1 MSLSEERPEVR
12 PLGVPALAA
21 RDIVKRF
28 DGVHA
33 LERAQFSVLPGEIHA
48 LLGENG
54 AGKSTLIKVLT
65 GVYTPD
71 GGTIYREGQKVEFA
85 NVRVAN
91 AAGVVALYQELS
103 IIPTISVAENILL
116 GEQTPSRGGIVQ
128 WGQMRK
134 RAKSQLESIN
144 QRKIP
149 LNALAGDLSPVQQT
163 MVAFARALATD
174 AKVLI
179 LDEPTAS
186 LTDTEIVELF
196 AVLRALRDRGV
207 AIVYVSHRLEEVFQ
221 LCDRL
226 TIMRNG
232 THIVTKDVADSHID
246 EVISL
251 MVGRNASELFPERG
265 TATDEVALTVT
276 GLNGRRVKNV
286 SLVARKGEVLGI
298 GGLAG
303 SGRSELL
310 RILAGAQKHVDGEVV
325 VGEVALPH
333 SPGVGRALAEGIA
346 LVPEERRS
354 QGVILGASIQDNIAA
369 ANLPTVSSAGVV
381 SGAKISTITKR
392 GIADLKIKT
401 RGPRQY
407 VGELSGG
414 NQQKVVLAK
423 MLARKP
429 KVLLMDEPTRGIDV
443 GTKARASQALLEW
456 SVPSARCEHLGRA
469 IPPNRGSLQALL
481 PPILRWM
488 PEPRERPPVRRSAT
502 SVRPAPSV
510 AARPGAVCRMPTP
523 PTGRRPFVRGGRAAE
538 AARVPER

>member
-1 MSLSEERPEVR
+1 MTDVTGSQEQAKEEVTAALSATE
-12 PLGVPALAA
+12 
-21 RDIVKRF
+21 IVKRF

-33 LERAQFSVLPGEIHA
+33 LENARFSVRPGEIHA

-54 AGKSTLIKVLT
+54 AGKSTLIKILT
-65 GVYTPD
+65 GVYQPD
-71 GGTIYREGQKVEFA
+71 SGTIYRSGSPVRFE
-85 NVRVAN
+85 NVREAN
-91 AAGVVALYQELS
+91 HQGVVALYQELS
-103 IIPTISVAENILL
+103 IIPTLSVAENILL
-116 GEQTPSRGGIVQ
+116 GEKSPSRAGIVQ
-128 WGQMRK
+128 WRTLKQQA
-134 RAKSQLESIN
+134 RAQLDGMN
-144 QRKIP
+144 QRNISVD
-149 LNALAGDLSPVQQT
+149 ALAADLSPVQQT
-163 MVAFARALATD
+163 MVAFARALALD

-196 AVLRALRDRGV
+196 TVLRALRARGV
-207 AIVYVSHRLEEVFQ
+207 AIVYVSHRLEEVFE

-232 THIVTKDVADSHID
+232 TTIVTKAVADTHID

-251 MVGRNASELFPERG
+251 MVGRNANELYPARG
-265 TATDEVALTVT
+265 TATDEVALTVS
-276 GLNGRRVKNV
+276 GVNGRRVKNV

-310 RILAGAQKHVDGEVV
+310 RILAGAQKHVNGEIT
-325 VGEVALPH
+325 VGEVTLPA

-369 ANLPTVSSAGVV
+369 ANLPTVSSGGVV

-443 GTKARASQALLEW
+443 GTKAEIYRLIRQLAAE
-456 SVPSARCEHLGRA
+456 GTA
-469 IPPNRGSLQALL
+469 IIAISSEL
-481 PPILRWM
+481 PELIGMSDRIIIM
-488 PEPRERPPVRRSAT
+488 HEGEISGE
-502 SVRPAPSV
+502 V
-510 AARPGAVCRMPTP
+510 AADKADEELLLSYCYGKT
-523 PTGRRPFVRGGRAAE
+523 E
-538 AARVPER
+538 K